1 MKQECKFTLAG
12 MLKFELISLY
22 GRHFS
27 SFRKPHLQQNLNYL
41 NLGCG
46 INFQEAMGG
55 GII

>member
-55 GII
+55 II